1 MKLLNFSNL
10 ILPLSF
16 LALSGANSTS
26 KTNDVEKE
34 FDDWV
39 AKYEKEYYTNEE
51 KLKRMKIWSDNYGT

>member
-10 ILPLSF
+10 ILPLSL

-26 KTNDVEKE
+26 KTNDLEKK
-34 FDDWV
+34 FDEWV

-51 KLKRMKIWSDNYGT
+51 KLKRLKIWSDNYGT

>member
-10 ILPLSF
+10 ILPLSL